1 MIFDLII
8 QIFMAASLI
17 SGVTMIVFSL
27 GYRGRLRKI
36 ESLTRYVIG
45 MLLVFSVVVRFLI
58 ILPGTFPYMKETSVV
73 FDIMYVSICIFY
85 NISILSRVKR

>member
-1 MIFDLII
+1 
-8 QIFMAASLI
+8 MAASLI

-36 ESLTRYVIG
+36 ESLTRYAIG

-58 ILPGTFPYMKETSVV
+58 ILPGTFTYMKEASIV